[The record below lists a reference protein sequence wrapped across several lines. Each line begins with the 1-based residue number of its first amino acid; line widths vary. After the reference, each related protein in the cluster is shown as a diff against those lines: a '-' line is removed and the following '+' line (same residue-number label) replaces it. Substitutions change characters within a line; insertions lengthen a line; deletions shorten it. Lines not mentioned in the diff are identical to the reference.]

1 MPFCLFVSILVFYT
15 PCSAQEQ
22 PPKPIDARI
31 TNITTLQQLIFGSV
45 IPTGTNGTVTVP
57 SSFGSRTFMGD
68 VILLNSTSSPA
79 LFEVEAIPGTV
90 ITINYNTPLVLSSSN
105 GRSIILESAESSTG
119 SPFIT
124 LTDRTL
130 VYIGGTIR
138 VHSILDN
145 PSGNYF
151 GELNV
156 IFTQIHQ

>member
-1 MPFCLFVSILVFYT
+1 
-15 PCSAQEQ
+15 
-22 PPKPIDARI
+22 
-31 TNITTLQQLIFGSV
+31 
-45 IPTGTNGTVTVP
+45 
-57 SSFGSRTFMGD
+57 MGD

-90 ITINYNTPLVLSSSN
+90 ITINYNTPLVLGSSN